1 MDTTFTKFPGQGF
14 RFILITALCLT
25 GIHATVLPDDIFVI
39 RDPSASD
46 NTLTRFR
53 GEMAKYRRIAL
64 KWQSMTGDST
74 SYTIEKSRDG
84 ENFAEVDSKK
94 IRQANGEFVWMDEF
108 PKVMNCYRLKMTEAG
123 GHTKYSRT
131 LVIYLPK
138 SGNVSMVSATPDMA
152 AKDLDVDIELKEEAM
167 LSMLVS
173 GTSGDV
179 ILRQVEKANPGPNHF
194 CIRGSQDIK
203 PGEYLLKVVA
213 NGTDVMKVRL
223 IKE

>member
-1 MDTTFTKFPGQGF
+1 
-14 RFILITALCLT
+14 
-25 GIHATVLPDDIFVI
+25 
-39 RDPSASD
+39 
-46 NTLTRFR
+46 
-53 GEMAKYRRIAL
+53 
-64 KWQSMTGDST
+64 
-74 SYTIEKSRDG
+74 
-84 ENFAEVDSKK
+84 
-94 IRQANGEFVWMDEF
+94 
-108 PKVMNCYRLKMTEAG
+108 MTEAG

-167 LSMLVS
+167 LSMLVY